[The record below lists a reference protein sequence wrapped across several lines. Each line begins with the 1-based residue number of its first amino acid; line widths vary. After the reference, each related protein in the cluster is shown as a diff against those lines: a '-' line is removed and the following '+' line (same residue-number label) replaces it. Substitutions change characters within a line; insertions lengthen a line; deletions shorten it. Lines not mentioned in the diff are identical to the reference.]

1 MAESRVSL
9 STSGNFSF
17 CSLSNSSNSCSL
29 ALALASAMSR
39 LICKCSSAACRLT
52 FSFIKERSVIN
63 LATLAFCFIQAN
75 CKGHYERDER
85 DLADLLIIFLNDRLF
100 LFCTQEFS

>member
-17 CSLSNSSNSCSL
+17 CSLSNSLNSCYL
-29 ALALASAMSR
+29 ALALASAISR
-39 LICKCSSAACRLT
+39 LICKCSSAPCSLT
-52 FSFIKERSVIN
+52 FSFSKERSVIN

-85 DLADLLIIFLNDRLF
+85 DLADLLSNNL
-100 LFCTQEFS
+100 SK